1 MIFKTNILTFIG
13 NYEVTGR
20 KLTVIPVQKEIK
32 YSPEIEWLAFDIMYK
47 AKDSEKHGKSIHK
60 ENFSN
65 VSYSI
70 KQTEAFRGV
79 FGTLLNYYGSF

>member
-1 MIFKTNILTFIG
+1 MGKLNLVFYFINIQNNHTSFIG
-13 NYEVTGR
+13 NYEVAGR

-65 VSYSI
+65 V
-70 KQTEAFRGV
+70 
-79 FGTLLNYYGSF
+79 